1 MQTNVSSAK
10 KFFYDNWLT
19 LLIALQPLLDT
30 LAFWTQNERGTVAGV
45 IRLII
50 MLVLPIVLLIKL
62 KGKQRL
68 RLFLALAAV
77 GVICANDPV
86 CVKQSSTR
94 RPFASRATARRLY
107 FWSRKK
113 PVFCPFSKSTRVAY
127 AVFA

>member
-68 RLFLALAAV
+68 RLFLALAA
-77 GVICANDPV
+77 
-86 CVKQSSTR
+86 R
-94 RPFASRATARRLY
+94 RRHMRDACDKRPAG
-107 FWSRKK
+107 W
-113 PVFCPFSKSTRVAY
+113 
-127 AVFA
+127 